1 MKKVFYI
8 CTLLVSGAIFA
19 QETTNETP
27 NTTTEPIKEAPA
39 AVVPQPEPPKK
50 QTLLGFNYNYTE
62 PFHYG
67 FSIETSTRDKYKNFF
82 VNINLAKLDYDALR
96 EGLQGSGFAVEV
108 GNRVFKDKNLEGFY
122 TENAITYGKVKFDE
136 YRYNAP
142 RLKGEYSYWSI
153 INPSIGYRFRALD
166 LAFDTFAGF
175 MWKWEVRGKGDVDN
189 KDFDNFVFKAGFRVS
204 FVFKQKK

>member
-8 CTLLVSGAIFA
+8 CTLLATGIAFA
-19 QETTNETP
+19 QETTDEAP
-27 NTTTEPIKEAPA
+27 NTTTEPIKEAPVKA
-39 AVVPQPEPPKK
+39 VPQPEPRKK

-62 PFHYG
+62 PLHYG
-67 FSIETSTRDKYKNFF
+67 FSVEASTNSNYKNFF
-82 VNINLAKLDYDALR
+82 VNINYADLDYDALV
-96 EGLQGSGFAVEV
+96 EGLTAEGFAVEV
-108 GNRVFKDKNLEGFY
+108 GNRIFKDKSLEGFY

-136 YRYNAP
+136 TYYRMP

-166 LAFDTFAGF
+166 LAFDAFAGF
-175 MWKWEVRGKGDVDN
+175 MWKWEVKGKGDVDN

-204 FVFKQKK
+204 FVFNRK